1 MDMHSLYF
9 IGYAVCATIAGIV
22 MAKAQYS
29 RKQKEGTPINY
40 KVMKF
45 VFGFALL
52 MWTGAALAAFYY
64 TSSTTAIAVSGMFIG
79 VILSLFFG
87 WQINIVIRKIQ
98 NDEKALEEL
107 ATHDALTGMW
117 NRRVFHQ
124 TLKKE
129 IDRAEELGRPLS
141 LLMLD
146 IDNLREI
153 NAAYGYEPG
162 DLVLRTLAKIIT
174 RAVRPTDIICRYR
187 SKEIAI
193 VFPELRASV
202 AGKFAR
208 SFQAEIASH
217 AFDIGDGNTVSVTA
231 TIGVVGYSAEITPT
245 EPSLVNAG
253 EAALFEAM
261 ESGHNSLLVVKNPP
275 TKT

>member
-52 MWTGAALAAFYY
+52 MWTGAALAAVYY
-64 TSSTTAIAVSGMFIG
+64 TKSPTSMTVAGMFLG

-98 NDEKALEEL
+98 NDEKALEDL

-129 IDRAEELGRPLS
+129 IKRAEELGRPVS

-146 IDNLREI
+146 IDNLCDI
-153 NAAYGYEPG
+153 NAEHGYEPG
-162 DLVLRTLAKIIT
+162 DYVLRKLAEIIT

-193 VFPELRASV
+193 VFPEMKASI

-208 SFQAEIASH
+208 SFQAEIESH
-217 AFDIGDGNTVSVTA
+217 AFDIGDGTTVSVTA
-231 TIGVVGYSAEITPT
+231 TIGVVGYSAELTPT
-245 EPSLVNAG
+245 EPSLVDAG
-253 EAALFEAM
+253 EAALFKAM
-261 ESGHNSLLVVKNPP
+261 ESGPNSLYVVK
-275 TKT
+275 